1 MNSPGLFWVPMLL
14 KMCLLWQV
22 LSCKCSYS
30 CSCKCSCKPFEA
42 FRSLLPHD
50 KFVYILVSCLV
61 PVSIP
66 SQETKS
72 TKRLYM
78 MSVIL
83 LFLECSLV
91 LLYAL
96 LVRHFYHFKAFRDF
110 YVDLPSKLGL
120 DKDLVTF
127 DNLIVI
133 MTVALSVATLVSAV
147 LLCLIN
153 KCCHPKS
160 NLFSKTS
167 AATPEIEEISPPIE
181 KYVKRTIHLNGDVMK
196 AQSWSV

>member
-1 MNSPGLFWVPMLL
+1 
-14 KMCLLWQV
+14 
-22 LSCKCSYS
+22 
-30 CSCKCSCKPFEA
+30 
-42 FRSLLPHD
+42 
-50 KFVYILVSCLV
+50 
-61 PVSIP
+61 
-66 SQETKS
+66 
-72 TKRLYM
+72 

-96 LVRHFYHFKAFRDF
+96 LVRHFYHSKAFRDF

-127 DNLIVI
+127 DHLIVI
-133 MTVALSVATLVSAV
+133 MTVALSVALPDQQV
-147 LLCLIN
+147 LP
-153 KCCHPKS
+153 PKS